1 MEYVM
6 HNNNIAQNQKQ
17 LNSPSASNKPGD
29 KSLVASKN
37 NSKEKLENTEIH
49 NKLHIPSVTDQNR
62 SIGENLNDPYS
73 NL

>member
-1 MEYVM
+1 LAE
-6 HNNNIAQNQKQ
+6 
-17 LNSPSASNKPGD
+17 
-29 KSLVASKN
+29 SKE
-37 NSKEKLENTEIH
+37 NSKEEKLENTAEIH